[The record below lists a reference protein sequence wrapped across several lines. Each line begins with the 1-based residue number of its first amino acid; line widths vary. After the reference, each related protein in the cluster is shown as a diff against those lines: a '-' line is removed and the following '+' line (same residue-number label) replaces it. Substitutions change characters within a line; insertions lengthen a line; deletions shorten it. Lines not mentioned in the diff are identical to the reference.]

1 MIIRSLNFGTFSLFQ
16 VGHKPHGDDMV
27 GNVNI
32 LSRKMGNVT
41 IVQKGEDDIISDG
54 DNGTQREMLSWI
66 GYNVYDD
73 AIAGFVSFFSFDLT
87 EIFFQFYIY

>member
-1 MIIRSLNFGTFSLFQ
+1 
-16 VGHKPHGDDMV
+16 MV

-54 DNGTQREMLSWI
+54 DNGMLSEMFSRL
-66 GYNVYDD
+66 GYM
-73 AIAGFVSFFSFDLT
+73 
-87 EIFFQFYIY
+87 

>member
-1 MIIRSLNFGTFSLFQ
+1 MIIRSLNFGTFPLFQ

-54 DNGTQREMLSWI
+54 DNGILQLEMLSRL
-66 GYNVYDD
+66 GYM
-73 AIAGFVSFFSFDLT
+73 
-87 EIFFQFYIY
+87 

>member
-1 MIIRSLNFGTFSLFQ
+1 MVLFLFQ

-54 DNGTQREMLSWI
+54 DNGILQLERL
-66 GYNVYDD
+66 GYM
-73 AIAGFVSFFSFDLT
+73 
-87 EIFFQFYIY
+87 

>member
-1 MIIRSLNFGTFSLFQ
+1 
-16 VGHKPHGDDMV
+16 MV

-54 DNGTQREMLSWI
+54 DNGILQLEMWI
-66 GYNVYDD
+66 RLGYM
-73 AIAGFVSFFSFDLT
+73 
-87 EIFFQFYIY
+87 

>member
-1 MIIRSLNFGTFSLFQ
+1 MIIRSLNSGTFSLFQ

-54 DNGTQREMLSWI
+54 DNGILHLERL
-66 GYNVYDD
+66 GYM
-73 AIAGFVSFFSFDLT
+73 
-87 EIFFQFYIY
+87 

>member
-1 MIIRSLNFGTFSLFQ
+1 MVLFLFQ

-54 DNGTQREMLSWI
+54 DNGILQ
-66 GYNVYDD
+66 
-73 AIAGFVSFFSFDLT
+73 
-87 EIFFQFYIY
+87 

>member
-1 MIIRSLNFGTFSLFQ
+1 MIIRSLNSGTLSLFQ

-54 DNGTQREMLSWI
+54 DNGILQLERL
-66 GYNVYDD
+66 GYM
-73 AIAGFVSFFSFDLT
+73 
-87 EIFFQFYIY
+87 

>member
-1 MIIRSLNFGTFSLFQ
+1 MFQ

-54 DNGTQREMLSWI
+54 DNGILQLEMWSWL
-66 GYNVYDD
+66 GYM
-73 AIAGFVSFFSFDLT
+73 
-87 EIFFQFYIY
+87 

>member
-1 MIIRSLNFGTFSLFQ
+1 MITNLRIFTLIGTFSLFQ

-54 DNGTQREMLSWI
+54 DNGMQSEMFSRL
-66 GYNVYDD
+66 GYM
-73 AIAGFVSFFSFDLT
+73 
-87 EIFFQFYIY
+87 

>member
-1 MIIRSLNFGTFSLFQ
+1 MINNLRIFILIGTFSLFQ
-16 VGHKPHGDDMV
+16 VRHKPHGDDIV

-54 DNGTQREMLSWI
+54 DNGMQSEMFSRL
-66 GYNVYDD
+66 GYM
-73 AIAGFVSFFSFDLT
+73 
-87 EIFFQFYIY
+87 

>member
-1 MIIRSLNFGTFSLFQ
+1 
-16 VGHKPHGDDMV
+16 MV

-54 DNGTQREMLSWI
+54 DNGMQSEMFSRL
-66 GYNVYDD
+66 GYM
-73 AIAGFVSFFSFDLT
+73 
-87 EIFFQFYIY
+87 

>member
-1 MIIRSLNFGTFSLFQ
+1 MIIRSLNSGTLSLFQ

-54 DNGTQREMLSWI
+54 DNGILQFERL
-66 GYNVYDD
+66 GYM
-73 AIAGFVSFFSFDLT
+73 
-87 EIFFQFYIY
+87 

>member
-1 MIIRSLNFGTFSLFQ
+1 MIIRSLNSGTLSLFQ

-54 DNGTQREMLSWI
+54 DNGILQLEMLI
-66 GYNVYDD
+66 RLGYM
-73 AIAGFVSFFSFDLT
+73 
-87 EIFFQFYIY
+87 